1 MLSIFQRLYYK
12 LQLRDFGKK
21 NKFGLIVQ
29 IWNWR
34 IFMSIDYIE
43 IEVHKSNL
51 HSLAHP
57 FSLHKKIKE
66 CLKLKIYFYSCKN
79 LYVFS

>member
-1 MLSIFQRLYYK
+1 
-12 LQLRDFGKK
+12 
-21 NKFGLIVQ
+21 
-29 IWNWR
+29 
-34 IFMSIDYIE
+34 MSIDYIE
-43 IEVHKSNL
+43 IEVYKSNL
-51 HSLAHP
+51 RSLAHP